1 MISSMMKQS
10 GETSLSERQ
19 CLKQTKKP
27 GKHGRSTQMYKWKY
41 NKEIELEEYI
51 EKVYNKVSSAC
62 TTMRE
67 CDGDMWLSD
76 YNKLMDAEYRL
87 SDLLNQMKKEP
98 E

>member
-1 MISSMMKQS
+1 
-10 GETSLSERQ
+10 
-19 CLKQTKKP
+19 
-27 GKHGRSTQMYKWKY
+27 MYKWKY
-41 NKEIELEEYI
+41 NREIELEEYI
-51 EKVYNKVSSAC
+51 KRVHEKISSAC

-76 YNKLMDAEYRL
+76 YIKLMDAEYRL